1 MVESSNPAGHQNKA
15 VNAVYFKGPALAWLN
30 AVESNYRPGEST
42 DQQSWSRGFTLVELM
57 VVVVIITVLS
67 ALAIPS
73 ILRQMRDRRTR
84 QAAEEIASVYRQAR
98 LRALGRGA
106 AVMVRFTAANGF
118 EMREA
123 VLGGNDPA
131 CARLPVTSCTTAN
144 WGTTSTTSQR
154 ITQFNPTSGV
164 YAGITTS
171 VFASTNGGTGTVG
184 SSLTGLDICFTP
196 MGRSLFG
203 IDGGALS
210 PMTGVPL
217 ITVQRDAASLTR
229 LVVIPPNGLART
241 DVSQ

>member
-1 MVESSNPAGHQNKA
+1 M
-15 VNAVYFKGPALAWLN
+15 
-30 AVESNYRPGEST
+30 
-42 DQQSWSRGFTLVELM
+42 
-57 VVVVIITVLS
+57 VVIITILS

-106 AVMVRFTAANGF
+106 AVMVRFTANGF

-131 CARLPVTSCTTAN
+131 CARLPVTSCITAN
-144 WGTTSTTSQR
+144 WATTSTTSQR
-154 ITQFNPTSGV
+154 ITQFDPTSGI

-171 VFASTNGGTGTVG
+171 VYASSNGGSGIVGTPL
-184 SSLTGLDICFTP
+184 SGLDICFTP
-196 MGRSLFG
+196 MGRALFG
-203 IDGGALS
+203 INGGPLA

-217 ITVQRDAASLTR
+217 VTVQRDAVSLTR
-229 LVVIPPNGLART
+229 TVVIPPNGLART